1 MKKTANNLGKM
12 VTKLFLPKYT
22 HATDAAQ
29 PDPGKLFVATV
40 FKSGTKLLEHIIEKL
55 TGLNPYYLDMDVGSD
70 YESAEPI
77 VFEDGKFFIWHN
89 IPSESVKARIREGK
103 AKPIFLIRNVFDLA
117 VSQYHHFANDVD
129 AAINHSTCT
138 SEYFASMSREEG
150 ISLILCGATSK
161 QFHWTGFGY
170 QLFHI
175 QEILR
180 YSKENPCHVVIYD
193 RLVKNKRHEIDRL
206 ASFIGVHAQPQMVNE
221 LLDTSRLDAMRE
233 ARIAAVGSGKH
244 FRKGLPGDHVN
255 VLAHQHYHMINH
267 LMSTHAP
274 LLPSLCIDRGTA
286 DIIDPGAANDIA
298 AGKTIKRHSEETY
311 I

>member
-1 MKKTANNLGKM
+1 MKKSANNLRKM
-12 VTKLFLPKYT
+12 VTKLLLRKHT

-55 TGLNPYYLDMDVGSD
+55 TGLSPYYLDMDVGSD

-89 IPSESVKARIREGK
+89 IPSASVKARIHGEK

-117 VSQYHHFANDVD
+117 VSQYHHFAEDVD
-129 AAINHSTCT
+129 AAINHSTRT

-150 ISLILCGATSK
+150 ISLILCGVTSE

-180 YSKENPCHVVIYD
+180 YSKENSCHVVIYD
-193 RLVKNKRHEIDRL
+193 RLVKNKRHEIERL
-206 ASFIGVHAQPQMVNE
+206 ASFLGGHAQPRIVNE
-221 LLDTSRLDAMRE
+221 LLDTSKLGAMRA

-244 FRKGLPGDHVN
+244 FRKGLPGNHVN

-274 LLPSLCIDRGTA
+274 LLPSLCIDIGTA
-286 DIIDPGAANDIA
+286 DIIDPGTASDLA
-298 AGKTIKRHSEETY
+298 AGKTTKKQSEET
-311 I
+311 

>member
-1 MKKTANNLGKM
+1 MIA
-12 VTKLFLPKYT
+12 KLLLRRRA
-22 HATDAAQ
+22 HATGAAQ

-55 TGLNPYYLDMDVGSD
+55 TGLSPYYLDMGVGSD

-89 IPSESVKARIREGK
+89 LPSASVKARIRVEK
-103 AKPIFLIRNVFDLA
+103 AKPIFLVRNVFDLA
-117 VSQYHHFANDVD
+117 VSQYYHFANDVD
-129 AAINHSTCT
+129 AAINHSTRT

-150 ISLILCGATSK
+150 ISLILCGATSE
-161 QFHWTGFGY
+161 QFHWKGFGY

-180 YSKENPCHVVIYD
+180 YSKENSCHVVIYD
-193 RLVKNKRHEIDRL
+193 RLVNNKRHEIQRL
-206 ASFIGVHAQPQMVNE
+206 ASFLGVHAQPQIINE
-221 LLDTSRLDAMRE
+221 LLNTSRLGAMRE

-255 VLAHQHYHMINH
+255 VFAHQHYHMINH
-267 LMSTHAP
+267 LMLTHAP
-274 LLPSLCIDRGTA
+274 LLPSLCIDIGTA
-286 DIIDPGAANDIA
+286 DIIDPRAAKDLA
-298 AGKTIKRHSEETY
+298 MGKTIQGQIRFKD
-311 I
+311 

>member
-1 MKKTANNLGKM
+1 M
-12 VTKLFLPKYT
+12 VTKLLLRKHT
-22 HATDAAQ
+22 HATDSAK

-55 TGLNPYYLDMDVGSD
+55 TGLSPYYLDMDVGSN

-89 IPSESVKARIREGK
+89 IPSASVKARIHGEK
-103 AKPIFLIRNVFDLA
+103 AKPIFLIRNIYDLA

-129 AAINHSTCT
+129 AAINHSTHT
-138 SEYFASMSREEG
+138 SDYFATMSREEG
-150 ISLILCGATSK
+150 ISLLLCGATSK
-161 QFHWTGFGY
+161 QFDWKGFGY

-180 YSKENPCHVVIYD
+180 YAKENSSHVVIYD
-193 RLVKNKRHEIDRL
+193 RLVNDKRREIERL
-206 ASFIGVHAQPQMVNE
+206 ASFLGIHTQPQIVNE
-221 LLDTSRLDAMRE
+221 LLDTSKLDAMRE

-255 VLAHQHYHMINH
+255 VLVHQHYHMINH
-267 LMSTHAP
+267 LLRTHAP
-274 LLPSLCIDRGTA
+274 LLPSLCMDLGTA
-286 DIIDPGAANDIA
+286 DIIDPGAANHLA
-298 AGKTIKRHSEETY
+298 AGKATKIKKS
-311 I
+311 